1 MVKFNIPRDPRYE
14 KGVAKKMTTL
24 FRVPDMH
31 CAACVLRLEMLED
44 TLQGV
49 QRINGSY
56 RNQQLEVAYN
66 PAELSEQDIVI
77 AIQHQ
82 GYTAIPI
89 T

>member
-1 MVKFNIPRDPRYE
+1 VKFNIPRESLYK
-14 KGVAKKMTTL
+14 KGVAKKMTTI

-44 TLQGV
+44 TLPGI
-49 QRINGSY
+49 QRIKGSY

-66 PAELSEQDIVI
+66 PAELSEQEIVI
-77 AIQHQ
+77 AVQHQ

-89 T
+89 V